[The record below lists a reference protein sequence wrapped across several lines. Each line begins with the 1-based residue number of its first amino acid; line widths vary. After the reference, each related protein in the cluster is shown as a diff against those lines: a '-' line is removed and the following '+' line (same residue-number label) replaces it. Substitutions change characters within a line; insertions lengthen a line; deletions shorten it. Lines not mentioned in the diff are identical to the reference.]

1 MTHIHL
7 ANQNCSST
15 ISTGLL
21 VFKKKDKTVS
31 PLKSSWWFSS
41 LNRAWHQLWAGQLSA
56 WAKQTCLNNATS
68 GDVEGW
74 LRERATKRR
83 KSMEKKKQGEGEKV
97 EEECGG
103 REWKWKKG
111 EAASCFGQVPE
122 CLGMCNAL
130 VYGRFPQTGLSKC
143 WNPQPCAWKK
153 EIASYLPH
161 SLSHHWH
168 TVNTNKHTHN

>member
-1 MTHIHL
+1 MPHIHL
-7 ANQNCSST
+7 ANQNCSWT

-74 LRERATKRR
+74 LRE
-83 KSMEKKKQGEGEKV
+83 SDKKKKEYGKEKTG
-97 EEECGG
+97 GG
-103 REWKWKKG
+103 RESRGGMWRKRVEMKKRG
-111 EAASCFGQVPE
+111 SSQLFWTSARVSGDVQRSSLREIPSNRPFWMLKPPAM
-122 CLGMCNAL
+122 CL
-130 VYGRFPQTGLSKC
+130 
-143 WNPQPCAWKK
+143 K
-153 EIASYLPH
+153 ERNSI
-161 SLSHHWH
+161 
-168 TVNTNKHTHN
+168 